1 MSAPFSGRNG
11 RKGVRTVRKSILAA
25 ALAACLLLSGCA
37 ALLERSYS
45 VVEPYAQ
52 RYWESGAEDT
62 LRVDSYQDLVN
73 SLVMLIEQRAE
84 EAVIRCYGE
93 VGTYTQASKAQ
104 REVRRDTVEGSYLL
118 ESIRFTFGEG
128 ANYST
133 VDFHMTYREDAED
146 LAGIMTLT
154 DSQSLVDLLRLAI
167 REEHEKITAKFTFD
181 TPREAVQTAVEGY
194 WRELCREELEA
205 EAAEAAA
212 LETLETAETEGT
224 DVPPEGEEPE
234 GSEVDPEGVEEPVEE
249 AGDPASGPPP
259 EETEAPEEGPV
270 EPVSGVPEGEEPIDY
285 PPCPWI
291 MRFYPGQGTAEL
303 VEILLKE

>member
-1 MSAPFSGRNG
+1 MDG
-11 RKGVRTVRKSILAA
+11 KGVETVRKGILAA
-25 ALAACLLLSGCA
+25 ALAACLLLSGCG

-45 VVEPYAQ
+45 MVEPYAQ

-93 VGTYTQASKAQ
+93 VGTYTEASKAQ
-104 REVRRDTVEGSYLL
+104 REVRRETVEGAYLL

-133 VDFHMTYREDAED
+133 VDFRMTYREDAED
-146 LAGIMTLT
+146 LNNILTLS

-181 TPREAVQTAVEGY
+181 TPREAVQAAVEGY
-194 WRELCREELEA
+194 WQELCREELEA

-212 LETLETAETEGT
+212 LETLETAETEET
-224 DVPPEGEEPE
+224 DVPPEAEEPE
-234 GSEVDPEGVEEPVEE
+234 GSGPAPEDGEEPGSE
-249 AGDPASGPPP
+249 PPP
-259 EETEAPEEGPV
+259 EEVEAPEEGPA
-270 EPVSGVPEGEEPIDY
+270 EPVSGVPDGEEEEPIDY
-285 PPCPWI
+285 PPCPWVI
-291 MRFYPGQGTAEL
+291 RFYPGQGTAEL
-303 VEILLKE
+303 VEILLKEP

>member
-11 RKGVRTVRKSILAA
+11 RKGVQTVRKSILAA
-25 ALAACLLLSGCA
+25 ALAVCLLLSGCA

-73 SLVMLIEQRAE
+73 SLVMLIEQRVE

-128 ANYST
+128 TNYST

-194 WRELCREELEA
+194 WQELCREELAA
-205 EAAEAAA
+205 EAAETEAAA
-212 LETLETAETEGT
+212 ALETAETEET
-224 DVPPEGEEPE
+224 DVPPGEEESE
-234 GSEVDPEGVEEPVEE
+234 GSEPALEEAEATEPVEE
-249 AGDPASGPPP
+249 TEEPVSEPPP
-259 EETEAPEEGPV
+259 EEGPA
-270 EPVSGVPEGEEPIDY
+270 ETVSGVPDGEEEEPIDY
-285 PPCPWI
+285 PPCPWV

>member
-1 MSAPFSGRNG
+1 MKRVK
-11 RKGVRTVRKSILAA
+11 KGIWAA
-25 ALAACLLLSGCA
+25 ALAVGVLLSGCG

-45 VVEPYAQ
+45 VVEPYAD

-93 VGTYTQASKAQ
+93 VGAYAEASRAQ

-133 VDFHMTYREDAED
+133 VSFQMTYREDAED
-146 LAGIMTLT
+146 LDNVMTLS
-154 DSQSLVDLLRLAI
+154 DSQSLVDLLRLAV

-181 TPREAVQTAVEGY
+181 TPRTTVQAAVESY
-194 WRELCREELEA
+194 WQELCREETAA
-205 EAAEAAA
+205 EAAETAAP
-212 LETLETAETEGT
+212 ETEET
-224 DVPPEGEEPE
+224 DVPPAGEEPE
-234 GSEVDPEGVEEPVEE
+234 ENADSTIPEEKSEETPPAPPPEESEAPEEEPVE
-249 AGDPASGPPP
+249 PASGEP
-259 EETEAPEEGPV
+259 ESEDLIE
-270 EPVSGVPEGEEPIDY
+270 Y
-285 PPCPWI
+285 PPCPWTI
-291 MRFYPGQGTAEL
+291 RFYPGQGTAEL
-303 VEILLKE
+303 VEILLKET